1 MTELFELIASKPLE
15 FLAGLGI
22 SATSIYTV
30 ISLLKGLF
38 SLITKKSKK
47 AKELLNQQSIA
58 NAVIEKLGGVE
69 GFMDNVAKLVCSKL
83 EPGLKE
89 IKEMLKQV
97 ANNDKCPTELKA
109 YIETILK
116 YSGDKNLIAMYEN
129 LKNQFLTTAQEEVNN
144 LILEGEKNL
153 GEVKEE
159 TKVEQSIETV
169 EQPSN
174 EFKKSSK
181 KTRKKDIK
189 EESENTE
196 VDYA

>member
-15 FLAGLGI
+15 FLAGLGV
-22 SATSIYTV
+22 SATSIYTI

-47 AKELLNQQSIA
+47 AKELLNQQNIA

-89 IKEMLKQV
+89 IKEMVKQV

-153 GEVKEE
+153 GEAKEE
-159 TKVEQSIETV
+159 TKIEQSIETV

>member
-30 ISLLKGLF
+30 ISLLKGFF

-47 AKELLNQQSIA
+47 AKDLLNQQNIA

-69 GFMDNVAKLVCSKL
+69 DFMDNVAKLVCSKL

-89 IKEMLKQV
+89 IKEMVKQV

-153 GEVKEE
+153 EEAKEE

-189 EESENTE
+189 EEPENTE

>member
-30 ISLLKGLF
+30 ISLLKGFF
-38 SLITKKSKK
+38 SLITKKFKK
-47 AKELLNQQSIA
+47 AKELLNQQNIA

-89 IKEMLKQV
+89 IKEMVKQV

-153 GEVKEE
+153 EEAKEE

-169 EQPSN
+169 EQHSN

-189 EESENTE
+189 EEPENTE

>member
-47 AKELLNQQSIA
+47 AKELLNQQNIA

-89 IKEMLKQV
+89 IKEMVKQV

-153 GEVKEE
+153 GEAKEE
-159 TKVEQSIETV
+159 TKIEQSIETV

-189 EESENTE
+189 EEPENTE

>member
-1 MTELFELIASKPLE
+1 M
-15 FLAGLGI
+15 
-22 SATSIYTV
+22 
-30 ISLLKGLF
+30 
-38 SLITKKSKK
+38 
-47 AKELLNQQSIA
+47 NQQSIA

-129 LKNQFLTTAQEEVNN
+129 LKNQFLTTAQEKVNN

-153 GEVKEE
+153 EEAKEE

>member
-15 FLAGLGI
+15 FLAGLGV
-22 SATSIYTV
+22 SATSIYTI

-47 AKELLNQQSIA
+47 AKELLNQQNIA

-89 IKEMLKQV
+89 IKEMVKQV

-153 GEVKEE
+153 GEAKEE
-159 TKVEQSIETV
+159 TKIEQSIETV
-169 EQPSN
+169 EKSSN

-189 EESENTE
+189 EEPENTE

>member
-15 FLAGLGI
+15 FLAGLGV
-22 SATSIYTV
+22 SATSIYTI

-47 AKELLNQQSIA
+47 AKELLNQQNIA

-83 EPGLKE
+83 EPGIKE
-89 IKEMLKQV
+89 IKETLKQI

-116 YSGDKNLIAMYEN
+116 YSGDQNLITMYES
-129 LKNQFLTTAQEEVNN
+129 LKNQFLLAAQEELNT
-144 LILEGEKNL
+144 LIVEGEKKL
-153 GEVKEE
+153 EEAKEE
-159 TKVEQSIETV
+159 AKVEQSTETV
-169 EQPSN
+169 EKSSN
-174 EFKKSSK
+174 ELKKSSK
-181 KTRKKDIK
+181 KARKKDIK
-189 EESENTE
+189 EEPENTE